1 MVETGAKLLRNENK
15 NTNQNPPGTS
25 AQKPQ
30 SAGKLTLTD
39 LWKKAKKKEVT
50 DTPTGHVEV
59 VVLDDQVVAD
69 EVPAEAGEGGAT
81 INTVLQQPVETE
93 MEKGAEKGKE
103 KGKETGPVSVSELP
117 ASAEPSVRQAKKVP
131 KAKRG
136 RPKKGRAD
144 ADGAH
149 AEGLREHRRDRTLA
163 SRRPADEPESGKCRW
178 RWRWRWR

>member
-1 MVETGAKLLRNENK
+1 MDEHQCVEPVATPVVETGAKLLRNENK

-103 KGKETGPVSVSELP
+103 TGPVSVSELP
-117 ASAEPSVRQAKKVP
+117 ASAEPSVRRAKKVP
-131 KAKRG
+131 KA
-136 RPKKGRAD
+136 
-144 ADGAH
+144 
-149 AEGLREHRRDRTLA
+149 
-163 SRRPADEPESGKCRW
+163 
-178 RWRWRWR
+178 